1 LDRSAGAADITH
13 ITALRPRPRGD
24 APADTRQSTQVDEHG
39 RPQTQTDSS
48 GRPTCPAGRVPRAA
62 GRNPTKLAV
71 SSLADSAATNR
82 TDASPDSAP
91 FGTPARMADDAV
103 PPPPPAAMSD
113 SERYLFDLNGFL
125 VVRGVLSPDEV
136 AACNA
141 AITAHADEAVAR
153 SDPALRNAAEGSS
166 MYGDG
171 PPRLDLGGILEWD
184 AGESRVFKSVLAHPR
199 LRPLFAGILGKGYRL
214 DHIPFVLMNNRGGEG
229 FALHGGTVDCVTG
242 EYSPDLAYSCRAGQ
256 VRTSLLG
263 CNVIL
268 SGEHGPDNGGF
279 CVVPGSHKSNFAMP
293 PGMVDGNEHGEYIVN
308 PVAGPGDVV
317 LFSEGTVHG
326 ARAWRSDVQRRT
338 ALYRFAP
345 ATCAYGRSYFGGDG
359 DGERGTTT
367 AWPARFYEGLSEA
380 EAAVLEPPYANRLDR
395 PNIVEDG
402 TVELTTRSERKR
414 RHDREVFRT
423 KYF

>member
-1 LDRSAGAADITH
+1 MQPTTGIAFMLLLAARRAAPFSQS
-13 ITALRPRPRGD
+13 ALRPCGGVLPR
-24 APADTRQSTQVDEHG
+24 S
-39 RPQTQTDSS
+39 
-48 GRPTCPAGRVPRAA
+48 A
-62 GRNPTKLAV
+62 GRNPTNLAV
-71 SSLADSAATNR
+71 SALADSTTNQ
-82 TDASPDSAP
+82 TDIPSAP
-91 FGTPARMADDAV
+91 FSTRMADDAS
-103 PPPPPAAMSD
+103 PPRYPTVMSE
-113 SERYLFDLNGFL
+113 SERYLFDLNGYL
-125 VVRGVLSPDEV
+125 VVRDVLTPDEV

-141 AITAHADEAVAR
+141 AIDAHADEAVAR
-153 SDPALRNAAEGSS
+153 SDAALRNAAEGSS

-184 AGESRVFKSVLAHPR
+184 AEESRVFKSVLAHPR
-199 LRPLFAGILGKGYRL
+199 LLPLFNGILGKGYRL

-229 FALHGGTVDCVTG
+229 FALHGGTIDCVTG
-242 EYSPDLAYSCRAGQ
+242 EYSPDLAYTCRAGQ

-293 PGMVDGNEHGEYIVN
+293 PGMVDGNEHGEHIVN
-308 PVAGPGDVV
+308 PVARPGDVV

-345 ATCAYGRSYFGGDG
+345 ATCAYGRSYFGGEG
-359 DGERGTTT
+359 GTT

-402 TVELTTRSERKR
+402 SVEITTRSERKR
-414 RHDREVFRT
+414 RHDREVFKT